1 MGLELGPSIPRKA
14 SEMSVIESVYLLL
27 ILVMCICILPQ
38 GDTKYINVCSQ
49 TCNESVADKSVLLP
63 SFYSFA
69 NSSTE
74 SHFQK

>member
-1 MGLELGPSIPRKA
+1 MGVELGPSIPRKP
-14 SEMSVIESVYLLL
+14 SEMSAIESVYLLL
-27 ILVMCICILPQ
+27 ILVMCVCILPQ
-38 GDTKYINVCSQ
+38 GDTKYINVCNE
-49 TCNESVADKSVLLP
+49 TCNESVAVKSILLP